1 MFQNCDI
8 ISNRMS
14 QHAAGLMA
22 QLSQIV
28 ERSPSPYWDLLVV
41 CRDGTVRWGNTQNEK
56 LITYSWN
63 FRQNKA
69 MLIVVFPF
77 LLDYS
82 SILDTS
88 LDNMTVFLP
97 DFTINDLQ
105 TAVRKPFLANQT
117 QLTGLQGRESTGTV
131 SSQKPAG
138 WIEFTIIIFFTLYF
152 FRENCSVRSMRQNCI
167 ENIIK

>member
-1 MFQNCDI
+1 
-8 ISNRMS
+8 MS
-14 QHAAGLMA
+14 QHEAGLMA

-28 ERSPSPYWDLLVV
+28 ERSLSPYWDLLVV
-41 CRDGTVRWGNTQNEK
+41 CRDGTVRWGNTQSEN
-56 LITYSWN
+56 LITYFWN
-63 FRQNKA
+63 YRQNKA

-77 LLDYS
+77 LRDYS

-88 LDNMTVFLP
+88 QDNTTLFLP
-97 DFTINDLQ
+97 DFTVNDLQ

-138 WIEFTIIIFFTLYF
+138 WIEFTIIIFLLSIF